1 MELHIQMVTCDIK
14 SKTARELKE
23 KIHELKKKLKELD
36 MGDQNLRSQ
45 IDAYKTSVNRL
56 NSL

>member
-1 MELHIQMVTCDIK
+1 MQIQLLTYDVKT
-14 SKTARELKE
+14 KTARELKE

-56 NSL
+56 NAL